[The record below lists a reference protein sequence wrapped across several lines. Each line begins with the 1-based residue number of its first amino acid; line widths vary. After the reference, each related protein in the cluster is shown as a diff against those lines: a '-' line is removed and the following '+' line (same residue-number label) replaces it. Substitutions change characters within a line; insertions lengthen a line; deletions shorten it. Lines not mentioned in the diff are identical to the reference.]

1 MQARLLSRAGIT
13 FASMPVA
20 ARFATAGGLVV
31 LVLGTAWLV
40 YATGGLRLAYSH
52 LMYVPIVL
60 GGIAFGVPGG
70 LVTAVVAGLLL
81 GPYMPLNTS
90 TGEMQEPLNWIY
102 RAFSFAFVGVL
113 VGTWAQLLRRHL
125 RELEWLHEHHQD
137 TGLLNLAG
145 LLRQLDIRMRGVGEG
160 RPLFVA
166 ITQLNAFLEIQ
177 NTFGATFG
185 MRVLAQVIERAKA
198 VVPPGALVALIQPDR
213 LATVVEGEATDR
225 GTRDRLESSIADS
238 YVVDGLPIHV
248 EASIGVAH
256 FPTHARTSEELL
268 QKASIAMHWA
278 ASRKAPIS
286 LYDAASDH
294 TSRDNLILLGA
305 LPEAIERGELQVWH
319 QAKIALG
326 TARIVGTEALVR
338 WQHPQRGLVGPASFI
353 PQVEETTLI
362 NTVTQAVIA
371 SALADA
377 GAWRAAGH
385 QLRVS
390 VNLSVRN
397 LLDRTLLEVLEQN
410 CRRNGLEP
418 GDIELEITESAVMAE
433 PDHSVRLIASLRD
446 RGYGVSIDDFGV
458 GHSSLAY
465 LQQLRLSALKIDQL
479 FVRNLAA
486 DANNQKIVR
495 AILQLAKALG
505 LQSVAEGIDDAQSL
519 ALLREWGCDYGQ
531 GSFVHDPAPVKELLA
546 MLDARGRTHAAAVVA
561 DA

>member
-1 MQARLLSRAGIT
+1 MQVKLLRRTGIT
-13 FASMPVA
+13 FATMSVA
-20 ARFATAGGLVV
+20 ARMATAGGLAV
-31 LVLGTAWLV
+31 LLLGTAWLV

-60 GGIAFGVPGG
+60 GAIAFGVPGG
-70 LVTAVVAGLLL
+70 LVTAIVAGLLL
-81 GPYMPLNTS
+81 GPYMPIDTS
-90 TGEMQEPLNWIY
+90 SGEMQEPLNWIY
-102 RAFSFAFVGVL
+102 RIFFFAFVGVL

-125 RELEWLHEHHQD
+125 RELEWLHEHHED

-145 LLRQLDIRMRGVGEG
+145 LLKELDIRMHGPGAG
-160 RPLFVA
+160 GPLFVA

-177 NTFGATFG
+177 NTFGAAFG
-185 MRVLAQVIERAKA
+185 MRVLARVVECAQT

-213 LATVVEGEATDR
+213 LAIVVEGEASDLA
-225 GTRDRLESSIADS
+225 TRDRLAEAIADS

-256 FPTHARTSEELL
+256 FPTHARTAEELL

-278 ASRKAPIS
+278 ASRKTAIS

-294 TSRDNLILLGA
+294 TSRDNLTLLGA
-305 LPEAIERGELQVWH
+305 LPHAIERGELLVWH
-319 QAKIALG
+319 QAKIAIA
-326 TARIVGTEALVR
+326 TADIVGTEALVR

-362 NTVTQAVIA
+362 NPVTQAVIA
-371 SALADA
+371 AALADA

-397 LLDRTLLEVLEQN
+397 LLDSTLLEVLELH
-410 CRRNGLEP
+410 CRLNRLEP

-433 PDHSVRLIASLRD
+433 PDHCIRLIALLRD

-465 LQQLRLSALKIDQL
+465 LQKLRVSALKIDQL
-479 FVRNLAA
+479 FISNLAV
-486 DANNQKIVR
+486 DANNQKIVQ

-505 LQSVAEGIDDAQSL
+505 LQTVAEGIDDAQSL
-519 ALLREWGCDYGQ
+519 LLLRDWGCDFGQ
-531 GSFVHDPAPVKELLA
+531 GSFVHQPAPTQDVSALLE
-546 MLDARGRTHAAAVVA
+546 RSRTQRAAVV